1 MKRFDTSA
9 RRLAAALLVAAGVV
23 AVAGPASL
31 AGGMAA
37 AEQSTDTMN
46 LTSASA
52 APGETVT
59 VELRTTAGDVAGYQ
73 ANVTFDPDVVRVESV
88 SGAEMDDPVTN
99 VRNESGWLFLTQ
111 SSASGSDA
119 TVLAEI
125 TFAVREDA
133 SPGDGTDLG
142 FVEADSM
149 LNDGEANV
157 ISATLQDGRVDVT
170 EAGAGGGLS
179 GDGPLGGDVLLYV
192 GGGVGVVTAI
202 GLGVLVGRKFA

>member
-1 MKRFDTSA
+1 MKRFDTTT

-23 AVAGPASL
+23 AVAAPASL
-31 AGGMAA
+31 AGGLAA
-37 AEQSTDTMN
+37 AEQSTDTMS

-52 APGETVT
+52 GPGETVT

-88 SGAEMDDPVTN
+88 AGADMDDPVTN
-99 VRNESGWLFLTQ
+99 VQNESGWVFLTQ

-133 SPGDGTDLG
+133 SPGDGSDVGL
-142 FVEADSM
+142 VEADSM

-157 ISATLQDGRVDVT
+157 ISVTLQDGRVDVT
-170 EAGAGGGLS
+170 EAGGLS
-179 GDGPLGGDVLLYV
+179 GDGLLGGDALLYV